1 MQHISAPWWD
11 KRCIEAVLFLP
22 ITMFGLIVPEPEVH
36 DAATFTL
43 RNEVC
48 ETADEE
54 RETA

>member
-1 MQHISAPWWD
+1 MSTYA
-11 KRCIEAVLFLP
+11 RL
-22 ITMFGLIVPEPEVH
+22 GLKMAGAEVH
-36 DAATFTL
+36 AAATFTL